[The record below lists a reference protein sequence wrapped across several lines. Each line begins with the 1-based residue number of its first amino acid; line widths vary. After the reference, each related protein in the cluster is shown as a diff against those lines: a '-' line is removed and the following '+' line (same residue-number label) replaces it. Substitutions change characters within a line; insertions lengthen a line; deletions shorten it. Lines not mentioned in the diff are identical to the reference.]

1 LGTRFLAA
9 LEMTMKEPLDMTLSG
24 LLEMTMRGSH
34 EMTGGRALKKRLEN
48 PLS

>member
-1 LGTRFLAA
+1 
-9 LEMTMKEPLDMTLSG
+9 MKEPLDMTLSG